1 MPIHLIGDTPRIER
15 GALGDKAGTNHPI
28 EVIGGN
34 HGDGERVFNL
44 VHNMAI
50 MHLTGCL
57 SMSPDT
63 AVDVVENL
71 RVALKNRAVKLTVLA
86 EKIDIPYR
94 SLQNYFSKRSE
105 MPLGV
110 YIRICQYAAIPP
122 QYPIHGLR
130 FKIDW
135 HPLQNALIN
144 ILGENIP
151 GFSIDEKGMYIQPPP
166 SERRDAATLRRDAMN
181 LVALLESEYDQ
192 ALERDMRRPLDE
204 D

>member
-1 MPIHLIGDTPRIER
+1 MP
-15 GALGDKAGTNHPI
+15 
-28 EVIGGN
+28 
-34 HGDGERVFNL
+34 
-44 VHNMAI
+44 
-50 MHLTGCL
+50 
-57 SMSPDT
+57 PD
-63 AVDVVENL
+63 ASADVVDNL

-86 EKIDIPYR
+86 EKLGIPYR
-94 SLQNYFSKRSE
+94 SLQNYFSKRSD

-130 FKIDW
+130 FTIAW

-144 ILGENIP
+144 ILGDNLP
-151 GFSIDEKGMYIQPPP
+151 GFSIDEKGMYLEPPP

-192 ALERDMRRPLDE
+192 ALERDVCRPLDE